1 MHAHA
6 RVRTGICGRV
16 CVRGCVCVCVC
27 VCVRAHVLKCVWVC
41 VRTCRHAH
49 IVRMF
54 VCMCVLEGGKVVSGI
69 VKGVY
74 GYN

>member
-1 MHAHA
+1 M
-6 RVRTGICGRV
+6 GV
-16 CVRGCVCVCVC
+16 CVCVCVCMRTCESVFMCVCVCVC
-27 VCVRAHVLKCVWVC
+27 VCSHAQARTYGADVC
-41 VRTCRHAH
+41 N
-49 IVRMF
+49 